1 MPLASAKPGTTKDP
15 HRVTAAKAV
24 PFLLKPRMALR
35 SSAAAAAAAPR
46 IGCGIGK
53 GSYHKVPPDGAG
65 PPSKKARLESSAP
78 AAAVAVELGPAG
90 PPSKKARLESSAPAA
105 AVAVELGPG
114 PPSKTNKRAACLQ
127 SSAAAAAVAVP
138 PAELS
143 PPPPPSSS
151 WSRRSKFDK
160 NKPPPI
166 QLTDDEFDE
175 EHSASA
181 VTKCS
186 CSQCAHKAQK
196 SKWQDATRLASDSRF
211 SWLAH
216 KATGLGC
223 VLCNKKTGPIDAHSQ
238 YAFFQVSDGQN
249 NKRVCKMLI

>member
-1 MPLASAKPGTTKDP
+1 MPLASAKPGTTKKDP

-24 PFLLKPRMALR
+24 PLLINPRMAHLK

-46 IGCGIGK
+46 RRIGFGGIGAQK
-53 GSYHKVPPDGAG
+53 GSYHKVPPDDAG
-65 PPSKKARLESSAP
+65 PPSKKARLEP
-78 AAAVAVELGPAG
+78 
-90 PPSKKARLESSAPAA
+90 SAPAA

-114 PPSKTNKRAACLQ
+114 PPSKTKRAACLQ

-138 PAELS
+138 PELS

-151 WSRRSKFDK
+151 WSRRCKFDK
-160 NKPPPI
+160 KKPPPI

-181 VTKCS
+181 ATTCS
-186 CSQCAHKAQK
+186 CSQCAYKAEK
-196 SKWQDATRLASDSRF
+196 SRWQDAARFASDSRF

-223 VLCNKKTGPIDAHSQ
+223 VLCNKKSGSFDVHSQ
-238 YAFFQVSDGQN
+238 YATFQVSDGQN
-249 NKRVCKMLI
+249 NKLICKMLM

>member
-53 GSYHKVPPDGAG
+53 GSYHKVPPDG
-65 PPSKKARLESSAP
+65 
-78 AAAVAVELGPAG
+78 AG

>member
-1 MPLASAKPGTTKDP
+1 MPLASAKPGTTKKDP

-24 PFLLKPRMALR
+24 PFLLNWPVKPRMALR

-53 GSYHKVPPDGAG
+53 GSYHKVPPDDAG

-78 AAAVAVELGPAG
+78 AA
-90 PPSKKARLESSAPAA
+90 
-105 AVAVELGPG
+105 VAVELGPG
-114 PPSKTNKRAACLQ
+114 PPSKTKRAACLQ

-138 PAELS
+138 PELS

-151 WSRRSKFDK
+151 WSRRCKFDK
-160 NKPPPI
+160 KKPPPI

-181 VTKCS
+181 ATTCS
-186 CSQCAHKAQK
+186 CSQCAYKAEK
-196 SKWQDATRLASDSRF
+196 SRWQDAARFASDSRF

-223 VLCNKKTGPIDAHSQ
+223 VLCNKRTGSLDVHSQ
-238 YAFFQVSDGQN
+238 YATFQVSDGQN
-249 NKRVCKMLI
+249 NKLICKMLM